1 MYVIH
6 DTYILFSTLSTKKL
20 ICKTKLHLNRG
31 LKKIYIIYATW
42 GCSNIDLNP
51 YWVSIKFFYK
61 IWTWGRNLTMGKNYN
76 KVVLREIWIRDP
88 KKPYQLK
95 HLEPICSDVLNISL
109 AILVETHKRRIYSLE
124 IWCKGGRLHLPDKTS
139 NTLKNN
145 IFLIT
150 WIKIYFCFY

>member
-51 YWVSIKFFYK
+51 YWVSIKIFIKYEREGE
-61 IWTWGRNLTMGKNYN
+61 TLLWG
-76 KVVLREIWIRDP
+76 
-88 KKPYQLK
+88 
-95 HLEPICSDVLNISL
+95 
-109 AILVETHKRRIYSLE
+109 
-124 IWCKGGRLHLPDKTS
+124 KT
-139 NTLKNN
+139 T
-145 IFLIT
+145 
-150 WIKIYFCFY
+150 IK